1 MGAMEVLAIVVFLV
15 LFGIAVLALVAAQ
28 IFDVIVTSW
37 NQNPIIT
44 IIAAILIITAVI
56 FLKKVKDYFY

>member
-1 MGAMEVLAIVVFLV
+1 MEVLAIVVFLV